1 MVDVDL
7 KKNVLFFV
15 LKKFVHSEIS
25 HILTSISTCNKYY
38 FVMFFFQV
46 LTIDVKK
53 DGLINYVRDTAK
65 KTNQADRLEIL
76 INVPGDNGN
85 MQ

>member
-1 MVDVDL
+1 MSVICFL
-7 KKNVLFFV
+7 KV
-15 LKKFVHSEIS
+15 I
-25 HILTSISTCNKYY
+25 
-38 FVMFFFQV
+38 
-46 LTIDVKK
+46 TIDVKK